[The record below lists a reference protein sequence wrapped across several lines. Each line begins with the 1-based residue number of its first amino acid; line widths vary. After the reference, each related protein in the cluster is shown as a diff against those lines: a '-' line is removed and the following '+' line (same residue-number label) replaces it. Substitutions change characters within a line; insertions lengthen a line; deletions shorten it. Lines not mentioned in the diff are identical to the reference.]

1 MEKFYRAQKDSR
13 LHKDYME
20 YRSCREKSIEIARGI
35 FERHGVE
42 TKNFALAGWCLAIKP
57 TDNDRIKFSAQL
69 KKKAAK
75 DGFVDFKKSS
85 PICKE
90 WLELSKDLT
99 FPIKPSRVMWVY
111 FKDSGRMW
119 TRLFSLDGVVYCS
132 VEAQGDIEPDDA
144 LEEIKGSEFFRV
156 IEEYEERAGN
166 GA

>member
-13 LHKDYME
+13 LHKAYME
-20 YRSCREKSIEIARGI
+20 YRECWEKSIEIAREI
-35 FERHGVE
+35 FGRHGVE
-42 TKNFALAGWCLAIKP
+42 AKDFALERWYLAIKP
-57 TDNDRIKFSAQL
+57 TGNDRIKFSTQL
-69 KKKAAK
+69 KKKAEK

-85 PICKE
+85 PILRE
-90 WLELSKDLT
+90 WMELSKDLM
-99 FPIKPSRVMWVY
+99 FPCNPSRTMWKY
-111 FKDSGRMW
+111 FKDIGRMRV
-119 TRLFSLDGVVYCS
+119 RLFSFDGVVYCS